1 MTIHTASKKYLSQLC
16 LSLLLLSTSPLPAA
30 EKITAGTEERMPIA
44 DVHLHYNPSHAE
56 ITNTDEALQQLY
68 DNNVQFAVI
77 SSKPPSMA
85 LELVEAAGGWII
97 PFYMP
102 YLEPDRKRD
111 WYFDD
116 RVLPAAREALASG
129 VYRGLGEMHL
139 IVGFA
144 PSLKEPHPV
153 IDGMLDLARE
163 FDVPANIHAEASSH
177 LYFQP
182 LCQRH
187 PDVRIQWAHAGTP
200 ARAHNVAMLL
210 RACPNVWVDM
220 SALDHMRYGKKNPIV
235 DDDGYLLPAW
245 LEFVTE
251 FQDRIMIGA
260 DPTYVEGNASW
271 EVANSGWKY
280 VTEVLDFHRRWLSA
294 LPEPIR
300 KKIALQNA
308 VRFFGRDAERAMRAR
323 NSANRN

>member
-1 MTIHTASKKYLSQLC
+1 MTIHTASIKTLSQFC
-16 LSLLLLSTSPLPAA
+16 LSLLLLSTAPLLAA
-30 EKITAGTEERMPIA
+30 ETVTTGKLERIPIA
-44 DVHLHYNPSHAE
+44 DVHLHYNPSHTE

-144 PSLKEPHPV
+144 PSTLSKM
-153 IDGMLDLARE
+153 GRG
-163 FDVPANIHAEASSH
+163 
-177 LYFQP
+177 
-182 LCQRH
+182 LCQSLRM
-187 PDVRIQWAHAGTP
+187 RYAC
-200 ARAHNVAMLL
+200 ARRLLL
-210 RACPNVWVDM
+210 RSGRPE
-220 SALDHMRYGKKNPIV
+220 SRMR
-235 DDDGYLLPAW
+235 
-245 LEFVTE
+245 
-251 FQDRIMIGA
+251 
-260 DPTYVEGNASW
+260 
-271 EVANSGWKY
+271 
-280 VTEVLDFHRRWLSA
+280 RRWH
-294 LPEPIR
+294 
-300 KKIALQNA
+300 
-308 VRFFGRDAERAMRAR
+308 
-323 NSANRN
+323 